1 MLGPFIRLLTGLP
14 DADLVAG
21 SLCTGVFDEFGALT
35 MNIWHCPHGRELV
48 SIGTYGA
55 PTELTQ
61 IYSRISIH
69 IDAPAAVAYR
79 TNQAVITDYADAG
92 QSLTLVPDL
101 PKLGPGGLVSA
112 PITMGGRSIGAFG
125 FFRVRERESREL
137 DLATVDAVSH
147 LLGLWLSN
155 SNNPLYRHRSR
166 AVREAPL
173 SLTPRQREI
182 LLLVAEG
189 RTSENIAAVLK
200 YSPSTVKQEVV
211 RMMAGLKA
219 NSRQSLVE
227 QAKRLALLD

>member
-14 DADLVAG
+14 DAELVAG

-35 MNIWHCPHGRELV
+35 MSIWHCPHGRELV
-48 SIGTYGA
+48 SIGTYGSPA
-55 PTELTQ
+55 EMTQ
-61 IYSRISIH
+61 IYSRISINV
-69 IDAPAAVAYR
+69 DAPIAIAYR
-79 TNQAVITDYADAG
+79 TNQTVVTDYADASE
-92 QSLTLVPDL
+92 SLTLVPDL

-112 PITMGGRSIGAFG
+112 PITMAGRSIGAFG

-137 DLATVDAVSH
+137 DLATIDAVSH

-155 SNNPLYRHRSR
+155 SNNPLHRHRPR
-166 AVREAPL
+166 IAREAPL
-173 SLTPRQREI
+173 SLTQRQHEI
-182 LLLVAEG
+182 LVLVAEG

-211 RMMAGLKA
+211 RMMSGLKA
-219 NSRQSLVE
+219 DSRQDLVE